1 MLLVFQKY
9 NPFTSSSYIKLP
21 KQLDHSR
28 KGLINIQ
35 NTDDN
40 ECFEWCLV
48 RYLNPVDH
56 HPARTTKADK
66 DFAKMLDLKDKNVLL
81 HIRGIRKIEK
91 KGIPSALAFW
101 LWK

>member
-1 MLLVFQKY
+1 MLVVFQKY

-56 HPARTTKADK
+56 HPARITKADK
-66 DFAKMLDLKDKNVLL
+66 DFAKMLDLKDKNFPL
-81 HIRGIRKIEK
+81 HIRDIRKIEK
-91 KGIPSALAFW
+91 KKRIPSALAFW
-101 LWK
+101 L